1 MNGFGIVC
9 IGVAMSDRSATLAF
23 SRAVEWLMVRLAVA
37 HYCTEHLTDPYD
49 DPKNNYLDPAI

>member
-23 SRAVEWLMVRLAVA
+23 SRAVEWQMARLVVA
-37 HYCTEHLTDPYD
+37 HYYIKHLTDPSD
-49 DPKNNYLDPAI
+49 DPENNYLDPAT

>member
-1 MNGFGIVC
+1 
-9 IGVAMSDRSATLAF
+9 MSDRSATLAF